1 MVSSSSPCLFPHSSL
16 DRAEVAHRTPA
27 LPCCWTG
34 LHLMWE
40 KLVLSGSRTWAH
52 QEEIAFPQSR
62 PIWLFLP
69 NRCTTRKTDWWDGAR
84 SLKVNWNA
92 SLPCVKNKAC
102 FFEPHTLSRVHI
114 QFSSAMIILGYTM
127 SHMRKRFMGTIFQ
140 SHSSS
145 ELLSFPIESNV
156 RGHLKSDAI

>member
-16 DRAEVAHRTPA
+16 NRAEVVHRTSA
-27 LPCCWTG
+27 LPRCWTG
-34 LHLMWE
+34 FHLTW
-40 KLVLSGSRTWAH
+40 TWAH
-52 QEEIAFPQSR
+52 QEEIVFPQSR
-62 PIWLFLP
+62 PICLFPP
-69 NRCTTRKTDWWDGAR
+69 NRCTTRKTDWWDGAC

-92 SLPCVKNKAC
+92 FLPCVRNKVC
-102 FFEPHTLSRVHI
+102 FFEPRTLCRVHI
-114 QFSSAMIILGYTM
+114 QCSCAMILLGYTM